1 VDERPRHSQQT
12 RPQVRIGTTIRAQ
25 RDAIFPKARIDVR
38 VNVNTTDATAG
49 ATALLL
55 PAQNTHTLQDPK
67 RDTEHARAGGVEDG
81 LGVGGLDGGGDVGDV
96 VCEEAAGGRAA
107 LAVSRVVGGA
117 GEARL
122 ASEEAKDDHVRVKR
136 TGFVR
141 GLIEIAPW
149 LAPWLAQSFSTCT
162 ASTQIHS
169 GPSPRLAPL
178 LSLHLPFCCTR
189 V

>member
-1 VDERPRHSQQT
+1 MLEVKTQKPC
-12 RPQVRIGTTIRAQ
+12 
-25 RDAIFPKARIDVR
+25 

-55 PAQNTHTLQDPK
+55 PAQNTHTLHDPK

-122 ASEEAKDDHVRVKR
+122 ASEYCVADR
-136 TGFVR
+136 T
-141 GLIEIAPW
+141 
-149 LAPWLAQSFSTCT
+149 
-162 ASTQIHS
+162 H
-169 GPSPRLAPL
+169 
-178 LSLHLPFCCTR
+178 
-189 V
+189 